1 MAATISVMRLNA
13 NGCDYCIPSDTNRTS
28 WYEWYAL
35 VSWYTNLPPFL
46 PPLSPTTPITPYN
59 PPNSPLKQI
68 NCLRPPR
75 QNGTTTATTESNNQ
89 MFFEGSF
96 PLQPSIFKSYTVSQ
110 QVRPLPSSAVRFYWL
125 NMGIPSI
132 WPLRYVTF
140 YRPAHRAD
148 RVTSN
153 GNGIYPEKDSGIWPV
168 TSYDYFTWRIDFIL

>member
-1 MAATISVMRLNA
+1 MSECQWLFIQPQGWLRRNE
-13 NGCDYCIPSDTNRTS
+13 CDYCIPSDTNRTS
-28 WYEWYAL
+28 WYEWYVL

-75 QNGTTTATTESNNQ
+75 QNGTTTESNNQ
-89 MFFEGSF
+89 MLCKGSF
-96 PLQPSIFKSYTVSQ
+96 PLQPSISKSYTVSQ
-110 QVRPLPSSAVRFYWL
+110 QNRPWPSSTVRFYWL
-125 NMGIPSI
+125 NKGRPSR
-132 WPLRYVTF
+132 WPLRYVTL

-153 GNGIYPEKDSGIWPV
+153 GNSI
-168 TSYDYFTWRIDFIL
+168 